1 MQLKADRRQ
10 VLGSVLQG
18 DSLSQSHLQTFDRGI
33 AMKFSAAIA
42 QLLIHAEICENNAPI
57 NEAEGNFEQAELERS
72 NAKSYRAAIAS
83 LEVE

>member
-1 MQLKADRRQ
+1 MRYDPGSFRTLAAEGCEQL
-10 VLGSVLQG
+10 
-18 DSLSQSHLQTFDRGI
+18 HLQTSDRGI